1 MYAASNCGTSRAVSL
16 TGEKRSIRIMRMIR
30 LITVASFLLT
40 GAAFPAYAV
49 ANQPQQ
55 LTGTAA
61 SADSDGDG
69 LSDLLEQTL
78 LERFAPAFLVSR
90 RDCANVPALFVS
102 GQTKPV
108 VQAEN
113 GAIYGQA
120 TPQRFERGVPLFVEL
135 HYYHLWSRDCGRM
148 GHPLDTEHVS
158 VLLKR
163 NRTESGPQEWKAVY
177 WYAAAHEDT
186 VCDAS
191 QMARASTLHAE
202 ERGAKIW
209 ISRGKHASFFNE
221 ELCRH
226 GCGGDLCEQMEPLAV
241 SAIVNLGENAK
252 PMNDTLWSASS
263 QWPLATKMGRSDF
276 QPAALARL
284 ERLPHS
290 DIAWVN
296 PSKRPAQSTIAA
308 GGSTVDALETS
319 NRNTDSAISLA
330 GGATGGALGTT
341 YRSVTKAL
349 GKSAR
354 GVGKFL
360 RIEPASNAKKD
371 DPRSKTETP

>member
-1 MYAASNCGTSRAVSL
+1 
-16 TGEKRSIRIMRMIR
+16 MRMIWV
-30 LITVASFLLT
+30 ITAAAFLLT
-40 GAAFPAYAV
+40 GTATPAV
-49 ANQPQQ
+49 AGATQPQQ
-55 LTGTAA
+55 LTESAA

-69 LSDLLEQTL
+69 LSDVLEQTL
-78 LERFAPAFLVSR
+78 LERFAPTFLVSR

-102 GQTKPV
+102 SQTKPV
-108 VQAEN
+108 VQTEN
-113 GAIYGQA
+113 STIYGQA
-120 TPQRFERGVPLFVEL
+120 SPRRSDGEAGRFVEL

-163 NRTESGPQEWKAVY
+163 NRSESGPREWKAVY

-191 QMARASTLHAE
+191 QVARASTLHAE
-202 ERGAKIW
+202 ERGTKVW
-209 ISRGKHASFFNE
+209 ISRGKHASFLNE

-226 GCGGDLCEQMEPLAV
+226 GCGGDLCEQMEPLEV
-241 SAIVNLGENAK
+241 SAIVNLGENAR
-252 PMNDTLWSASS
+252 PMNETLWSASP
-263 QWPLATKMGRSDF
+263 QWPLAAKMGRSDF
-276 QPAALARL
+276 QPASLARL
-284 ERLPHS
+284 ERLPNS

-330 GGATGGALGTT
+330 GGATGGALGTS

-360 RIEPASNAKKD
+360 RHEPASGTKKD
-371 DPRSKTETP
+371 EAHSKTETP

>member
-1 MYAASNCGTSRAVSL
+1 
-16 TGEKRSIRIMRMIR
+16 MRMFW
-30 LITVASFLLT
+30 LIPVASFLLN
-40 GAAFPAYAV
+40 GAASPAIAG
-49 ANQPQQ
+49 ATQPQQ
-55 LTGTAA
+55 LTETAV
-61 SADSDGDG
+61 SGDSDGDG
-69 LSDLLEQTL
+69 LSDVLEQTL
-78 LERFAPAFLVSR
+78 LERFAPTFLVSR
-90 RDCANVPALFVS
+90 QDCANVPALFVS
-102 GQTKPV
+102 GQAKPV
-108 VQAEN
+108 VQTEN
-113 GAIYGQA
+113 STIYGQA
-120 TPQRFERGVPLFVEL
+120 TPQRSEGGDLRFVEL

-163 NRTESGPQEWKAVY
+163 NRSESGPHEWKAVY

-191 QMARASTLHAE
+191 QVARASTLHAE
-202 ERGAKIW
+202 ERGTKVW
-209 ISRGKHASFFNE
+209 ISRGKHASFLNE

-226 GCGGDLCEQMEPLAV
+226 GCGGDLCEQMEPLVV

-252 PMNDTLWSASS
+252 PMNETLWSASS

-284 ERLPHS
+284 ERLPNS

-319 NRNTDSAISLA
+319 HRNTDSAISLA
-330 GGATGGALGTT
+330 GDATGGALGTT
-341 YRSVTKAL
+341 YRNVTRAI

-354 GVGKFL
+354 GLGKFL
-360 RIEPASNAKKD
+360 RLEPTSSTKNDEAH
-371 DPRSKTETP
+371 SKTEIR